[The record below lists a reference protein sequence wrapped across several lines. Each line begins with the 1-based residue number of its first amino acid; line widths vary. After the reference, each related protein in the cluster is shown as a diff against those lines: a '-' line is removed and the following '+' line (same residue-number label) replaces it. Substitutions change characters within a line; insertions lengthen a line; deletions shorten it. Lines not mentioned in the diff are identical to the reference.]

1 MRRRTAP
8 RRLAAVALA
17 LALGGCGAPVTRPTA
32 GYVVRGGDTLYSI
45 AQRFG
50 VDYHELARLNG
61 IGRDYAITPG
71 ETLRL
76 PARPSAVARP
86 APPSAAPT
94 PVAPAPAGSAAP
106 AWLWPVDGTPG
117 ETVHQP
123 TGGVGLEITAS
134 AGSPVR
140 AAAAGRV
147 AYTGAGL
154 RGYGQ
159 LVIIK
164 HDDTWLTAYGYNSA
178 VSVHEGEHVA
188 AGQPIATL
196 GEGPGHRHALYFEIR
211 RNGRPVDP
219 LAALP
224 RRP

>member
-1 MRRRTAP
+1 VRRRSAP
-8 RRLAAVALA
+8 GRLAALALA
-17 LALGGCGAPVTRPTA
+17 LALGGCGAPLTRPPA
-32 GYVVRGGDTLYSI
+32 GYVVRAGDTLYSI
-45 AQRFG
+45 AQRYG

-76 PARPSAVARP
+76 PARATVPGPP
-86 APPSAAPT
+86 APSPARAAP
-94 PVAPAPAGSAAP
+94 PAAPAASAAP
-106 AWLWPVDGTPG
+106 AWVWPVDGTPG
-117 ETVHQP
+117 DTVHQP
-123 TGGVGLEITAS
+123 TGGVGLEIAAS

-178 VSVHEGEHVA
+178 VSVKEGESVA
-188 AGQPIATL
+188 AGQTIATL